1 MPVTHGPVLSETA
14 APTATEFA
22 RTTMSQEF
30 TRGATLKD
38 VAEKAGVSVS
48 TASRLLDDRHAS
60 KTTET
65 ARRVR
70 DAATLLGYRRDYA
83 ASSLRRTGTST
94 IGVLVPRLSDAVMGI
109 FYEEIARECE
119 RRDLSALV
127 ATTGDDPQRSRLAAQ
142 SLLSRKVD
150 GLVLTTAR
158 TDDDFTAE
166 LRSAGV
172 PHVLALRTDGISP
185 SATTDDELGGYL
197 AIRHLAD
204 LGHRRVGIVAGPTY
218 ASSAAMRLAGAR
230 RGMLESGLDVDEE
243 LFAGNGFSVEAGEE
257 AAGRLLGLPRPPTAL
272 FAFTDHSAIG
282 AMTAAARRG
291 LSTPGDVSI
300 VGYNDIPLARHLPT
314 SLSSVRVSLDL
325 IAQGAV
331 RLLLD
336 AQEGS
341 RVFPPT
347 MIPRQSSARIR
358 QV

>member
-1 MPVTHGPVLSETA
+1 
-14 APTATEFA
+14 
-22 RTTMSQEF
+22 MSQEF

-38 VAEKAGVSVS
+38 VAKKAGVSVS

-70 DAATLLGYRRDYA
+70 DAAAGLGYRRDYA

-109 FYEEIARECE
+109 FYEEVARECE

-127 ATTGDDPQRSRLAAQ
+127 ATTGDDPQRARLAAQ
-142 SLLSRKVD
+142 SLISRKVD
-150 GLVLTTAR
+150 ALVLTTAR
-158 TDDDFTAE
+158 TDDRFAAE
-166 LRSAGV
+166 LRSLGV
-172 PHVLALRTDGISP
+172 PHVLALRTDGVSP
-185 SATTDDELGGYL
+185 SVTTDDELGGYL

-204 LGHRRVGIVAGPTY
+204 LGHHRIGIVAGPTY
-218 ASSAAMRLAGAR
+218 ASSAAHRLAGAQR
-230 RGMLESGLDVDEE
+230 ALVELGLDTDEA

-257 AAGRLLGLPRPPTAL
+257 AAGHLLELSQPPSAL

-282 AMTAAARRG
+282 AMTAATRRG
-291 LSTPGDVSI
+291 LRTPDDVSI

-325 IAQGAV
+325 IAQNAV
-331 RLLLD
+331 RMLLD
-336 AQEGS
+336 AGEES
-341 RVFPPT
+341 RVFAPT
-347 MIPRQSSARIR
+347 MIPRQSSARI
-358 QV
+358 QSA